1 MFPNV
6 FRQHND
12 NLNDLLYEFSV
23 KQKSSRDASLSTFLT
38 YKSMKIILFSS
49 SHMIRTQFRICISH
63 LAFVLVCVRATPLH
77 NVRRTL
83 EIGSIRAQ
91 MLIRTNGYSSKGINL
106 RNVNV
111 SPTYAEIKKNSSVRL
126 VVAHLFCLTCVYVCV
141 CVFTVISICIHI
153 WWIGGS
159 ESAKSKYSFMY
170 IWAVTTWR
178 NVKICK
184 RKRYEIDHSRH
195 IKMINLH
202 RNTNECFGCCFF
214 FFFE

>member
-141 CVFTVISICIHI
+141 CVCV
-153 WWIGGS
+153 
-159 ESAKSKYSFMY
+159 YSDFNMHTHL
-170 IWAVTTWR
+170 VDWR
-178 NVKICK
+178 QRVGKKQIQL
-184 RKRYEIDHSRH
+184 YVY
-195 IKMINLH
+195 M
-202 RNTNECFGCCFF
+202 GCYHVA
-214 FFFE
+214 